1 MAGSDGLDLAL
12 GAGAAGFEFAAGV
25 GSMYTGSGLF
35 WGWAV
40 AVGFN
45 SMGIGR
51 RTFFL
56 GSSTAFVSMPSSVIK
71 GRISSFF
78 SLGKTTAHV
87 SEDSNNPSDIP
98 IKSSMSP

>member
-40 AVGFN
+40 A
-45 SMGIGR
+45 
-51 RTFFL
+51 L
-56 GSSTAFVSMPSSVIK
+56 GSKFM
-71 GRISSFF
+71 GFR
-78 SLGKTTAHV
+78 
-87 SEDSNNPSDIP
+87 
-98 IKSSMSP
+98 